1 MKNNLDPK
9 STPSLIKLLKKRNFG
24 SKFDKKDLN
33 VKKES
38 QKLQTEPIEQK
49 KSQKP
54 QHYNN
59 SDLVERV

>member
-9 STPSLIKLLKKRNFG
+9 NTPSLIKLLKKRNFG

-54 QHYNN
+54 
-59 SDLVERV
+59 